1 MSNELTV
8 KDRAVKVDSEIQ
20 FWANQLGT
28 AVYQIGKNLAIMK
41 EEKLYEQLGY
51 ETFEEYC
58 FEKYELKHSQAAKY
72 LAVYNKLGEAYLTEH
87 SEAGIQKLYMLSQI
101 SEEDR
106 ENVEGNPE
114 DLSVSELKAEIERVK
129 QEREG
134 FQMQLFELQEKE
146 KTAEEKMQEEIE
158 LKAEEKAAEQTVAA
172 RKRIDELSQKLEE
185 LQKAYDKDKK
195 DHAKLEE
202 RNVILG
208 VDKEALET
216 KVAQQEKKIKEL
228 ENKPQD
234 VATVEPSE
242 EELNARAEKI
252 AEAKID
258 EIKAMAQTEK
268 ESAELQIEDLLS
280 RLKEKES
287 EVENIRAG
295 FEKKLEN
302 IIAASEA
309 VNEAKK
315 EESTQVD
322 GKSDE
327 IKMKI
332 LITNVVDASNKAIE
346 AAQLTENPDMWIE
359 KLRGVYEK
367 MAEKLKGSAF

>member
-20 FWANQLGT
+20 FWANQLNT

-41 EEKLYEQLGY
+41 DEKLYEQLGY
-51 ETFEEYC
+51 ETFEDYC

-72 LAVYNKLGEAYLTEH
+72 LAVYNKLGETYLTEH
-87 SEAGIQKLYMLSQI
+87 SEAGIQKLYMLSQL

-106 ENVEGNPE
+106 ENVEGSPE
-114 DLSVSELKAEIERVK
+114 DLTVNELKAEIERVK

-134 FQMQLFELQEKE
+134 IQMQLFELQEKE

-158 LKAEEKAAEQTVAA
+158 RKAEEKATEQTVAA

-185 LQKAYDKDKK
+185 LQKAYDKDRK

-228 ENKPQD
+228 ESKPQD

-258 EIKAMAQTEK
+258 EIKAIAQTER
-268 ESAELQIEDLLS
+268 ETAELQIEDLMS
-280 RLKEKES
+280 RLKEKEA

-295 FEKKLEN
+295 FDKKLEN
-302 IIAASEA
+302 IMAASENIKA
-309 VNEAKK
+309 EKA
-315 EESTQVD
+315 ESTQVENVN
-322 GKSDE
+322 DE
-327 IKMKI
+327 IKMRI
-332 LITNVVDASNKAIE
+332 LITNVVDVSNKAIE

>member
-20 FWANQLGT
+20 FWANQLNT

-41 EEKLYEQLGY
+41 DEKLYEQLGY
-51 ETFEEYC
+51 ETFEDYC

-72 LAVYNKLGEAYLTEH
+72 LAVYNKLGETYLAEH
-87 SEAGIQKLYMLSQI
+87 SEAGIQKLYMLSQL

-106 ENVEGNPE
+106 ENVEGSPE
-114 DLSVSELKAEIERVK
+114 DLTVNELKAEIERVK

-134 FQMQLFELQEKE
+134 IQMQLFELQEKE

-158 LKAEEKAAEQTVAA
+158 RKAEEKATEQTVAA

-185 LQKAYDKDKK
+185 LQKAYDKDRK

-228 ENKPQD
+228 ESKPQD

-258 EIKAMAQTEK
+258 EIKAIAQTER
-268 ESAELQIEDLLS
+268 ETAELQIEDLMS
-280 RLKEKES
+280 RLKEKEA

-295 FEKKLEN
+295 FDKKLEN
-302 IIAASEA
+302 IMAASENIKA
-309 VNEAKK
+309 EKA
-315 EESTQVD
+315 ESTQVENVN
-322 GKSDE
+322 DE

-332 LITNVVDASNKAIE
+332 LITNVVDASNKVIE

-367 MAEKLKGSAF
+367 MTE

>member
-20 FWANQLGT
+20 FWANQLNT

-41 EEKLYEQLGY
+41 DEKLYEQLGY
-51 ETFEEYC
+51 ETFEDYC

-72 LAVYNKLGEAYLTEH
+72 LAVYNKLGETYLAEH
-87 SEAGIQKLYMLSQI
+87 SEAGIRKLYMLSQL

-106 ENVEGNPE
+106 ENVEGSPE
-114 DLSVSELKAEIERVK
+114 DLTVNELKAEIERVK

-134 FQMQLFELQEKE
+134 IQMQLFELQEKE

-158 LKAEEKAAEQTVAA
+158 RKAEEKATEQTVAA

-185 LQKAYDKDKK
+185 LQKAYDKDRK

-228 ENKPQD
+228 ESKPQD

-258 EIKAMAQTEK
+258 EIKAIAQTER
-268 ESAELQIEDLLS
+268 ETAELQIEDLMS
-280 RLKEKES
+280 RLKEKEA
-287 EVENIRAG
+287 EVENIRAD
-295 FEKKLEN
+295 FDKKLEN
-302 IIAASEA
+302 IMAASENIKA
-309 VNEAKK
+309 EKA
-315 EESTQVD
+315 ESTQVENVN
-322 GKSDE
+322 DE

>member
-20 FWANQLGT
+20 FWANQLNT

-41 EEKLYEQLGY
+41 DEKLYEQLGY
-51 ETFEEYC
+51 ETFEDYC

-72 LAVYNKLGEAYLTEH
+72 LAVYNKLGETYLAEH
-87 SEAGIQKLYMLSQI
+87 SEAGIQKLYMLSQL

-106 ENVEGNPE
+106 ENVEGSPE
-114 DLSVSELKAEIERVK
+114 DLTVNELKAEIERVK

-134 FQMQLFELQEKE
+134 IQMQLFELQEKE

-158 LKAEEKAAEQTVAA
+158 RKAEEKATEQTVAA

-185 LQKAYDKDKK
+185 LQKAYDKDRK

-228 ENKPQD
+228 ESKPQD

-252 AEAKID
+252 AEKMKEDIEKQAEAEKKISD
-258 EIKAMAQTEK
+258 E
-268 ESAELQIEDLLS
+268 QIRKLEEQ
-280 RLKEKES
+280 LKEAEQEK
-287 EVENIRAG
+287 ENIRAG

-302 IIAASEA
+302 IMAVSE
-309 VNEAKK
+309 NAKSEK
-315 EESTQVD
+315 AESTQMD
-322 GKSDE
+322 DKSDE
-327 IKMKI
+327 IRMKI
-332 LITNVVDASNKAIE
+332 FITNVVEVSNKAID
-346 AAQLTENPDMWIE
+346 AAQLTENPEIWIE

>member
-20 FWANQLGT
+20 FWANQLNT

-41 EEKLYEQLGY
+41 DEKLYEQLGY
-51 ETFEEYC
+51 ETFEDYC

-72 LAVYNKLGEAYLTEH
+72 LAVYNKLGETYLAEH
-87 SEAGIQKLYMLSQI
+87 SEAGIQKLYMLSQL

-106 ENVEGNPE
+106 ENVEGSPE
-114 DLSVSELKAEIERVK
+114 DLTVNELKAEIERVK

-134 FQMQLFELQEKE
+134 IQMQLFELQEKE

-158 LKAEEKAAEQTVAA
+158 RKAEEKATEQTVAA

-185 LQKAYDKDKK
+185 LQKAYDKDRK

-228 ENKPQD
+228 ESKPQD

-258 EIKAMAQTEK
+258 EIKAIAQTER
-268 ESAELQIEDLLS
+268 ETAELQIEDLMS
-280 RLKEKES
+280 RLKEKEA

-295 FEKKLEN
+295 FDKKLEN
-302 IIAASEA
+302 IMAASENIKA
-309 VNEAKK
+309 EKA
-315 EESTQVD
+315 ESTQVENVN
-322 GKSDE
+322 DE

-332 LITNVVDASNKAIE
+332 LITNVVDASNKVIE

-367 MAEKLKGSAF
+367 MTEKLKGSAF

>member
-20 FWANQLGT
+20 FWANQLNT

-41 EEKLYEQLGY
+41 DEKLYEQLGY
-51 ETFEEYC
+51 ETFEDYC

-72 LAVYNKLGEAYLTEH
+72 LAVYNKLGETYLAEH
-87 SEAGIQKLYMLSQI
+87 SEAGIQKLYMLSQL

-106 ENVEGNPE
+106 ENVEGSPE
-114 DLSVSELKAEIERVK
+114 DLTVNELKAEIERVK

-134 FQMQLFELQEKE
+134 IQMQLFELQEKE

-158 LKAEEKAAEQTVAA
+158 RKAEEKATEQTVAA

-185 LQKAYDKDKK
+185 LQKAYDKDRK

-228 ENKPQD
+228 ESKPQD

-258 EIKAMAQTEK
+258 EIKAIAQTER
-268 ESAELQIEDLLS
+268 ETAELQIEDLMS

-287 EVENIRAG
+287 EVENIRAD
-295 FEKKLEN
+295 FDKKLEN
-302 IIAASEA
+302 IMAASENIKA
-309 VNEAKK
+309 EKA
-315 EESTQVD
+315 ESTQVENVN
-322 GKSDE
+322 DE